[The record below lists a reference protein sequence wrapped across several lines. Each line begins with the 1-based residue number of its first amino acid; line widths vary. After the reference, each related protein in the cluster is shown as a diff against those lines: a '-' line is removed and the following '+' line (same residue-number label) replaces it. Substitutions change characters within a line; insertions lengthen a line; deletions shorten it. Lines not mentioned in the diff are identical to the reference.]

1 MALVKSIVNKVGE
14 RASNTS
20 LLDNCTIAGGEGGA
34 GFDKVPLSKV
44 AAKATAFASGVSE
57 DVQEAQDEIRLLIE
71 QLKIITDCEVLQE
84 LIRPYVKT
92 VTDQIADA
100 ADEAEELIK
109 KHLPVL
115 KLPTT
120 PWGAIKWIKKLML
133 GTILPMLEAY
143 IALAKEII
151 ELVDLLKDLLDIIQ
165 DIDDKLEECA
175 LQTFRELKQYLRDE
189 INGAIDEALA
199 PILCQI
205 AQLQSQ
211 IDAAIGLPTAQLDF
225 SSPEAFLKST
235 VTAMEDKRAKSNEV
249 INEPIVETPVV
260 SSTTFDTSD
269 GRRITIEDGMVTNV
283 ETIPV

>member
-20 LLDNCTIAGGEGGA
+20 LLDNCTIPAEGQFEA
-34 GFDKVPLSKV
+34 VPLSKT
-44 AAKATAFASGVSE
+44 AAKATAFARGVGE
-57 DVQEAQDEIRLLIE
+57 DVQDVQDEIKLLIA
-71 QLKIITDCEVLQE
+71 QLKVITDCEVLQAI
-84 LIRPYVKT
+84 IRPYVLT
-92 VTDQIADA
+92 VMDQISGAS
-100 ADEAEELIK
+100 DEAEELVK

-151 ELVDLLKDLLDIIQ
+151 ELVDLLKDLLDVIEE
-165 DIDDKLEECA
+165 IDDKIEECA
-175 LQTFRELKQYLRDE
+175 LKTFKELKQYLRDE

-205 AQLQSQ
+205 VQLQAQ

-235 VTAMEDKRAKSNEV
+235 VTAMEDKREKSNQV
-249 INEPIVETPVV
+249 INEPVVETPVV
-260 SSTTFDTSD
+260 SATTFDTND
-269 GRRITIEDGMVTNV
+269 GRRITIEDGMVTKV
-283 ETIPV
+283 ETI